1 MGSLPPGNVV
11 EMANGKDTYPA
22 EQEASS
28 ERPPWRGTALIAAL
42 TLVGI
47 VVVILYGYL
56 AKPGWVGVSDKK
68 FWDYLELLIVPA
80 ALAVGVYWLNR
91 AQRER
96 ELEVENERARDVAL
110 EAYLDQMS
118 QLLFDKDRPLRKS
131 EQGDEV
137 RTLARARTLTVM
149 RKLDGARK
157 GSVVRFLYESG
168 LIGGDPSWR
177 RGATTV
183 VYLDG
188 TDLSGAHLSGV
199 RLDFANLRGA
209 NLHGAD
215 LHSAHPVGAYLY
227 EADLSEADLS
237 GANPVEADLSRA
249 NLREANLGG
258 VGGGADLRYSSLNA
272 ADLTGLRACLVKVRV
287 TPFVA
292 FWRTRRTYLMA
303 LLW

>member
-188 TDLSGAHLSGV
+188 TDLSGAHL
-199 RLDFANLRGA
+199 
-209 NLHGAD
+209 
-215 LHSAHPVGAYLY
+215 
-227 EADLSEADLS
+227 
-237 GANPVEADLSRA
+237 
-249 NLREANLGG
+249 REANLGG
-258 VGGGADLRYSSLNA
+258 VGGGADGGADLRYSSLNA
-272 ADLTGLRACLVKVRV
+272 AELTGLRACLVKVRV